1 MSSIERFIQY
11 LQFEKRSS
19 SHTVDAYR
27 TDLEQFQT
35 YITANYQLES
45 PDEASHFYIRSWV
58 VSLLDAGLSA
68 TSVRRKLSTLKS
80 YFRFLLQR
88 KIISKNPMRQVSIP
102 KTGKRLPVTTLARD
116 MEQLLDHTNFPD
128 DYNGWRDRL
137 VLEMLYGLGLRRS
150 ELLQL
155 RLPDIDWQNRLV
167 KITGKGNKQRLAP
180 FGPSLHRVLENYLE
194 IRKQY
199 FPDARNSCVF
209 LTEKGEPMYPKLVY
223 NIVNRYLSLIPALDK
238 RSPHVLRHSF
248 ATHLSENGA
257 DLNAIKGLLGH
268 ANLAATQIYTH
279 NSIEKLKKVYR
290 QAHPKAGGDPK

>member
-1 MSSIERFIQY
+1 MSSVERFIQY

-27 TDLEQFQT
+27 TDLGQFQSFISAT
-35 YITANYQLES
+35 YQLEAL
-45 PDEASHFYIRSWV
+45 EEVSHFYIRSWV
-58 VSLLDAGLSA
+58 VSMLDAGLSA
-68 TSVRRKLSTLKS
+68 ASVRRKLSTLKS
-80 YFRFLLQR
+80 FFRFLLQR

-102 KTGKRLPVTTLARD
+102 KTGKRLPVTTLAKD
-116 MEQLLDHTNFPD
+116 MEQLLDHTGFSD

-155 RLPDIDWQNRLV
+155 RLADVDWQSRLV
-167 KITGKGNKQRLAP
+167 KITGKGNKQRLVP
-180 FGPSLHRVLENYLE
+180 FGPSLHRLLENYME
-194 IRKQY
+194 VRKQY
-199 FPDARNSCVF
+199 FPVAGNPCVF

-223 NIVNRYLSLIPALDK
+223 NIVKRYLLLIPALDK

-268 ANLAATQIYTH
+268 ANLAATQVYTH

-290 QAHPKAGGDPK
+290 QAHPKAGEG

>member
-1 MSSIERFIQY
+1 MSSVERFIQY

-27 TDLEQFQT
+27 TDLEQFGRFLAET
-35 YITANYQLES
+35 YQLES
-45 PDEASHFYIRSWV
+45 IDEVTHFYIRSWV
-58 VSLLDAGLSA
+58 VSMMDAGMNPS
-68 TSVRRKLSTLKS
+68 SVRRKLSTLKS

-88 KIISKNPMRQVSIP
+88 KVIGKNPMRQVTLP
-102 KTGKRLPVTTLARD
+102 KTAKRLPVVTQAKDL
-116 MEQLLDHTNFPD
+116 ENLLDNTAFPE

-150 ELLQL
+150 ELIRLH
-155 RLPDIDWQNRLV
+155 LPDIDWKGRLV
-167 KITGKGNKQRLAP
+167 KITGKGNKQRLVP
-180 FGPSLHRVLENYLE
+180 FGPSLQRLLEGYMAARSAE
-194 IRKQY
+194 
-199 FPDARNSCVF
+199 FPQSANPCVF

-223 NIVNRYLSLIPALDK
+223 NIVKRYLSILPALEK

-268 ANLAATQIYTH
+268 ANLAATQVYTH
-279 NSIEKLKKVYR
+279 NSIEKLKQVYR
-290 QAHPKAGGDPK
+290 QAHPKAGGE